1 MLALQSEISVP
12 DTPAWGHPLGI
23 DVGLDKFLATSDNE
37 LVERPRFLN
46 ELHSKL
52 KLLQRRLKLKSKGSA
67 NRHKLNQ
74 KIARLHQKIS
84 DPRKDFHLKLA
95 HHLCDQAGMIF
106 VEDLDFRSWAK
117 GMLGKHTLDAGFG
130 RSSPGCKLRELLR
143 LRQFFNILAWV
154 CWKRGVYFGK
164 VDYRYTSQI
173 CPNCG
178 ATTGKKDLS
187 LRIHKCPECQYEMNR
202 DVAAAQVIC
211 QRGIAAVGQIVDQID
226 CVGVLSGV
234 GNSLD
239 QCRKNSKPKL

>member
-1 MLALQSEISVP
+1 M
-12 DTPAWGHPLGI
+12 
-23 DVGLDKFLATSDNE
+23 
-37 LVERPRFLN
+37 
-46 ELHSKL
+46 
-52 KLLQRRLKLKSKGSA
+52 LQRRLKLKSKGSA

-84 DPRKDFHLKLA
+84 DTRKDFHFKLA
-95 HHLCDQAGMIF
+95 HHLCDQTGMIF
-106 VEDLDFRSWAK
+106 VEDLDFRTWAK

-130 RSSPGCKLRELLR
+130 
-143 LRQFFNILAWV
+143 QFFNILAWV

-178 ATTGKKDLS
+178 AHTGKKDLS

-239 QCRKNSKPKL
+239 KCRKSGATPVWSPDLGNAHQEKQ